1 MQQLL
6 TDGFSARLR
15 RLCAAKP
22 DWPRGHGLGT
32 FIASRYGKSTTAADR
47 WLNKD
52 VVPDDEVLRAMA
64 ADFGATL
71 GFLRYGE
78 TQAVLAPDAIPA
90 VASAQI
96 TVGVHRVITA
106 AGIDLDSVAQA
117 KLDRLFS
124 FLHDHWRRHG
134 TVEQEDIS
142 SALRLLD
149 IGGGRL

>member
-6 TDGFSARLR
+6 TEGFSARLR
-15 RLCAAKP
+15 RLCATKP
-22 DWPRGHGLGT
+22 DWPRGFGLGT

-52 VVPDDEVLRAMA
+52 VVPDDAVLQQMA
-64 ADFGATL
+64 GDFSCTL

-78 TQAVLAPDAIPA
+78 TPSEPTRAVIPA

-96 TVGVHRVITA
+96 TIGVHRVITA
-106 AGIDLDSVAQA
+106 IGIDLDALPQA
-117 KLDRLFS
+117 KLDRLFE

-134 TVEQEDIS
+134 TPEQDDII
-142 SALRLLD
+142 AAMRLLD
-149 IGGGRL
+149 IAGGDS